1 MKSLHTISRLQI
13 IKNRKQILKNPLSFH
28 RLNFEKYGDSFR
40 IKLGQ
45 KHPVIFTRDPNFIKH
60 VLQKQ
65 HKKYQKSPLQ
75 TVDLAKYIGHG
86 ILTSNGEHW
95 RTHRRMVQPAFH
107 KNKLK
112 NLMGTIKEAI
122 QSELQRIEPNRTY
135 NVFPLMRDVA
145 FQVVAK
151 SLFSS
156 VDIRKQMEQLQNI
169 TETNQQMLVREMR
182 QPYLKWWFHLN
193 GSIKKH
199 LNLTKDAQN
208 LLHEIIEQRRNSEQE
223 EDDLLDMLL
232 KARYE
237 DGSPMPQKQL
247 IDEVMV
253 LFTAGHETTSN
264 ALSFM
269 LLLLAK
275 HPNIQEKIYQELIEI
290 TIAHDNIMQYV
301 LQLQYTKQCI
311 EETMR
316 LYPPGFIIDRISI
329 ADDEFN
335 RIKISKDTLLLLSIY
350 EVHKHTDFW
359 ESPEEFK
366 PERFNPTVNK
376 NDYSNQY
383 YPFGAG
389 PRMCV
394 GNNFAMSEMIL
405 TIAEIVKK
413 YRITTPLKKIEIN
426 PLITLKPAKVPLT
439 FTER

>member
-1 MKSLHTISRLQI
+1 MKSLHTISRFHI
-13 IKNRKQILKNPLSFH
+13 FKNRKQILKNPLSFH
-28 RLNFEKYGDSFR
+28 RENFEIHGDSFR

-45 KHPVIFTRDPNFIKH
+45 KHPVIFTRDPGLIKH

-65 HKKYQKSPLQ
+65 HKKYQKSPIQ

-86 ILTSNGEHW
+86 ILTSNGDHW

-107 KNKLK
+107 KEKLK
-112 NLMGTIKEAI
+112 NLMGTIREAI
-122 QSELQRIEPNRTY
+122 QSELQRIVPNKTY
-135 NVFPLMRDVA
+135 DIFPLMRDLA

-156 VDIRKQMEQLQNI
+156 VNIRPQMEQLQSI
-169 TETNQQMLVREMR
+169 TETNQQMLVKEMR

-208 LLHEIIEQRRNSEQE
+208 LLHEIIEERRNSKQE
-223 EDDLLDMLL
+223 KDDLLDMLL
-232 KARYE
+232 QARYE

-247 IDEVMV
+247 IDEVMI

-275 HPNIQEKIYQELIEI
+275 HPSIQEKIYQELTNINE
-290 TIAHDNIMQYV
+290 HDDDIMQYV

-316 LYPPGFIIDRISI
+316 LYPPGFIMDRISI
-329 ADDEFN
+329 AQDEFN
-335 RIKISKDTLLLLSIY
+335 GKKIAKNTLLLLSIY
-350 EVHKHTDFW
+350 EVHKHPDFW
-359 ESPEEFK
+359 ESPEKFN
-366 PERFNPTVNK
+366 PERFNTENK
-376 NDYSNQY
+376 KDYSNQY

-394 GNNFAMSEMIL
+394 GNNFAMYEMIL

-413 YRITTPLKKIEIN
+413 YKITTPLEKIEIN
-426 PLITLKPAKVPLT
+426 PLITLKPKEVLLN

>member
-1 MKSLHTISRLQI
+1 LKSLHTISRLQI

-28 RLNFEKYGDSFR
+28 RENFEKYGDSFR

-45 KHPVIFTRDPNFIKH
+45 KHPVIFTRNPNFIKH

-107 KNKLK
+107 KEKLK
-112 NLMGTIKEAI
+112 NLMETIREAI
-122 QSELQRIEPNRTY
+122 QFELQRIEPNKTY
-135 NVFPLMRDVA
+135 DVFPLMRDLT

-156 VDIRKQMEQLQNI
+156 ADIRTQMEQLQSI
-169 TETNQQMLVREMR
+169 TETNQQMLVKEMR
-182 QPYLKWWFHLN
+182 QPYLKWWFYLN
-193 GSIKKH
+193 GSIKEH

-208 LLHEIIEQRRNSEQE
+208 LLHEIIEKRRNSEQE
-223 EDDLLDMLL
+223 KDDLLDMLL
-232 KARYE
+232 QARYE

-247 IDEVMV
+247 IDEVMI

-264 ALSFM
+264 ALSFI

-275 HPNIQEKIYQELIEI
+275 HPTIQEKIHQELYKINV
-290 TIAHDNIMQYV
+290 HDGDIMQYV

-335 RIKISKDTLLLLSIY
+335 GKRISKNTLLLLSVY
-350 EVHKHTDFW
+350 EVHRHPDFW
-359 ESPEEFK
+359 KSPEEFN
-366 PERFNPTVNK
+366 PDRFNAKNK
-376 NDYSNQY
+376 KDYSDQY

-394 GNNFAMSEMIL
+394 GNNFAMYEMIL
-405 TIAEIVKK
+405 TIVEIVKK
-413 YRITTPLKKIEIN
+413 YKITTPLKKIEIN
-426 PLITLKPAKVPLT
+426 PMITLKPTKVLLN
-439 FTER
+439 FIER

>member
-1 MKSLHTISRLQI
+1 MKSLHTISQLQI
-13 IKNRKQILKNPLSFH
+13 LINRKQILKDPLSFH
-28 RLNFEKYGDSFR
+28 RENFEKYGDSFR
-40 IKLGQ
+40 IRLGR
-45 KHPVIFTRDPNFIKH
+45 KHPVIITRNPVFIKH

-65 HKKYQKSPLQ
+65 HKKYQKSPIQ
-75 TVDLAKYIGHG
+75 TVDLAKYIGYG

-107 KNKLK
+107 KEKLK
-112 NLMGTIKEAI
+112 NLMGTIRVAI
-122 QSELQRIEPNRTY
+122 QFELQRIAPNKTHD
-135 NVFPLMRDVA
+135 VFPLMRDLA

-156 VDIRKQMEQLQNI
+156 ADIRTQMEQLQSI
-169 TETNQQMLVREMR
+169 TESNQQMLVKEMR
-182 QPYLKWWFHLN
+182 QPYLKWWFYLN

-199 LNLTKDAQN
+199 LNLTKKAQI
-208 LLHEIIEQRRNSEQE
+208 LLHEIIEERRNSEQE
-223 EDDLLDMLL
+223 NDDLLDMLL
-232 KARYE
+232 QARYE

-247 IDEVMV
+247 IDEVMI

-275 HPNIQEKIYQELIEI
+275 HPDIQERIHQELNKINVSV
-290 TIAHDNIMQYV
+290 DDIMQYV

-329 ADDEFN
+329 AHDEFN
-335 RIKISKDTLLLLSIY
+335 GKKISKNTLLLLSVY
-350 EVHKHTDFW
+350 EVHKHPDFW
-359 ESPEEFK
+359 ESPEK
-366 PERFNPTVNK
+366 FNPNRFDAKNK
-376 NDYSNQY
+376 KDYSDQY
-383 YPFGAG
+383 FPFGAG

-394 GNNFAMSEMIL
+394 GNNFAMFEMIL

-413 YRITTPLKKIEIN
+413 YRITTPLEKIEIN
-426 PLITLKPAKVPLT
+426 PLITLKPKEVPLT

>member
-1 MKSLHTISRLQI
+1 LNSLHTISRLHI
-13 IKNRKQILKNPLSFH
+13 FKNRKQILKNPLVFH
-28 RLNFEKYGDSFR
+28 HENFEKYGDSFR

-45 KHPVIFTRDPNFIKH
+45 KHPVIFTRNPGLIKH

-112 NLMGTIKEAI
+112 NLMETIQEAI
-122 QSELQRIEPNRTY
+122 QSELLRIEPDKTY
-135 NVFPLMRDVA
+135 DAFPLMRDLA

-156 VDIRKQMEQLQNI
+156 VDIRDQMEQLQSI
-169 TETNQQMLVREMR
+169 TETNQQMLVKEMR

-193 GSIKKH
+193 GTIKKH

-208 LLHEIIEQRRNSEQE
+208 ILHEIIEQRRNSEQE
-223 EDDLLDMLL
+223 KDDLLDMLL
-232 KARYE
+232 QARYE
-237 DGSPMPQKQL
+237 DGSSMPQKQL
-247 IDEVMV
+247 IDEVMI

-275 HPNIQEKIYQELIEI
+275 HPNIQEKIYHELEKINI
-290 TIAHDNIMQYV
+290 IDNDIMQYV
-301 LQLQYTKQCI
+301 VQLQYTKQCI

-316 LYPPGFIIDRISI
+316 LYPPGFIMDRISI
-329 ADDEFN
+329 ADDEFEGK
-335 RIKISKDTLLLLSIY
+335 KIAKNTLLLLSIY
-350 EVHKHTDFW
+350 EVHKHADFW
-359 ESPEEFK
+359 ESPDEFK
-366 PERFNPTVNK
+366 PERFNPSINK
-376 NDYSNQY
+376 KEYSNQY

-394 GNNFAMSEMIL
+394 GNNFAMFEMIL

-413 YRITTPLKKIEIN
+413 YRVTTPLEKIEIN
-426 PLITLKPAKVPLT
+426 PLITLKPKEVLLT
-439 FTER
+439 FTKR